1 VQLEAGTFDARTL
14 RTTISERAWTIIEFK
29 VESSRTLRENPS
41 SNWRTEWTM
50 YVFLKAL
57 EEVCALEPS
66 DRFMESASI
75 WKTISLGL
83 AKDLAADPR
92 DMGKLSKK
100 YVI

>member
-1 VQLEAGTFDARTL
+1 
-14 RTTISERAWTIIEFK
+14 
-29 VESSRTLRENPS
+29 
-41 SNWRTEWTM
+41 M